1 MSAAAGNGSVV
12 SDGPTSLRS
21 RSLPEGAEA
30 GADAPGEANVTF
42 FTTAFG
48 AVPRGGV
55 GGVGFALLDGSSFLE
70 LPFAFAFA
78 EAEAVAVAVPL
89 GRPTGLVVTVVVVLP
104 HSACIILFHAFVV
117 I

>member
-1 MSAAAGNGSVV
+1 MSAV
-12 SDGPTSLRS
+12 PTKLIS
-21 RSLPEGAEA
+21 RSLPDGAEA

-42 FTTAFG
+42 FAATFG

-70 LPFAFAFA
+70 LPFALAFA
-78 EAEAVAVAVPL
+78 EAEAVAVPL

>member
-1 MSAAAGNGSVV
+1 M
-12 SDGPTSLRS
+12 S
-21 RSLPEGAEA
+21 RSLPDGAEA
-30 GADAPGEANVTF
+30 GADAAEGANDTF
-42 FTTAFG
+42 FLL
-48 AVPRGGV
+48 RGGV
-55 GGVGFALLDGSSFLE
+55 GGVGLALLDGSSFLE

-78 EAEAVAVAVPL
+78 EAEAVAVPL

>member
-1 MSAAAGNGSVV
+1 MSRALP
-12 SDGPTSLRS
+12 DG
-21 RSLPEGAEA
+21 EEA

-42 FTTAFG
+42 FSFWAL
-48 AVPRGGV
+48 PRGGV
-55 GGVGFALLDGSSFLE
+55 GGVGFAFLDGSSLLTK
-70 LPFAFAFA
+70 LPFALVFA
-78 EAEAVAVAVPL
+78 EAEALPL